1 MISKQLCE
9 EAFSRSGDVY
19 ISRLNRV
26 VGKRGREEEEEG
38 KETRKG
44 LEQTRMPVWT
54 FYGRISSESRRIS
67 SFRSSS
73 PRLGERL
80 LERDDDD
87 DAFEAPF

>member
-1 MISKQLCE
+1 MISKQLSE
-9 EAFSRSGDVY
+9 KKHSLDPGGVY

-26 VGKRGREEEEEG
+26 VGERRRK
-38 KETRKG
+38 RKG
-44 LEQTRMPVWT
+44 KGFGADSNAGLLWADIERV
-54 FYGRISSESRRIS
+54 YAARRIS

-87 DAFEAPF
+87 AFEAPF